1 MAKQNPGSRRKTPEE
16 LSGFCAQVAMMLHA
30 GMPLHDG
37 MEALARSYAGS
48 PMEADYARIS
58 ELVTQTGSLREALC
72 RGGDWPD
79 YLVEMAGIGERTG
92 HLEEVMNGLSDSYRR
107 EGHIR
112 SAVSSAIAYPVV
124 LGVMM
129 LLILLAMIVKV
140 LPVFRRVLAG
150 LGVELTDSGNLM
162 MRLGLNIGVV
172 MLVLVGALVLAAV
185 VCCVL
190 LRTRVRPAVLSALR
204 RLFPPV
210 REIGRKLSA
219 ARAASVLSMLVS
231 SGYPM
236 DEALELACG
245 VLQDGE
251 SRARLQEVRARMEGG
266 MELGEAIAA
275 SGLFDNLTS
284 CMIRTA
290 CTAGCADGALSSAAQ
305 ECEQDVENRM
315 DRLVS
320 IIEPTLVGVLS
331 VVIGTVLLSVMLPM
345 AGIISSI
352 L

>member
-1 MAKQNPGSRRKTPEE
+1 MAKKNPVSRKKSPEE
-16 LSGFCAQVAMMLHA
+16 LSGFCAEVAMMLHA
-30 GMPLHDG
+30 GLPLHDG
-37 MEALARSYAGS
+37 MDALARSYAGS
-48 PMEADYARIS
+48 PMEADYVHLSDMVI
-58 ELVTQTGSLREALC
+58 QTGSLREALEC
-72 RGGDWPD
+72 CGWPA
-79 YLVEMAGIGERTG
+79 YMVEMTGIGEQTG

-107 EGHIR
+107 EGHLR
-112 SAVSSAIAYPVV
+112 SAISSAVAYPIV

-129 LLILLAMIVKV
+129 LLILLAMIIKV

-150 LGVELTDSGNLM
+150 LGVEMTDSGSLM

-172 MLVLVGALVLAAV
+172 MLTLVGLLVLAAL
-185 VCCVL
+185 VCCLL
-190 LRTRVRPAVLSALR
+190 LRTRARAKVQGGLQ
-204 RLFPPV
+204 RLFPPI
-210 REIGRKLSA
+210 REINRKMSA

-231 SGYPM
+231 SGYPL
-236 DEALELACG
+236 DEALEMAG
-245 VLQDGE
+245 NVLSDQDG
-251 SRARLQEVRARMEGG
+251 RKRLQQVREHMAQG
-266 MELGEAIAA
+266 MDLGEAIAA
-275 SGLFDNLTS
+275 SGLFDSLTS

-290 CTAGCADGALSSAAQ
+290 SVAGCADTALASAAR

-315 DRLVS
+315 DKLVS